1 MPRRVVLLGLLRGA
15 SPEQAPQPRH
25 GWWAALLLAVAI
37 PWPGRAQQPT
47 PAAKPPVVAPTPT
60 NVPAS
65 PTRKPGALPPRQLEE
80 ALRLLLRADSA
91 GRLPRRTG
99 TESQGLVMDQT
110 ISKLGRDFYDLFYGA
125 FEAPPG
131 VGDFTIVLVE
141 RQARANNAVV
151 ALLVNDTELF
161 ELPLPPRAEMMEE
174 TAQAAVAAAFD
185 FLVQA
190 QNISRQLEA
199 GQHLS
204 PEVY

>member
-1 MPRRVVLLGLLRGA
+1 MPCRLVLPVFFRVAGLGRAPRCGRKWCASLL
-15 SPEQAPQPRH
+15 
-25 GWWAALLLAVAI
+25 LLLAAVL
-37 PWPGRAQQPT
+37 PRPGRAQQPA
-47 PAAKPPVVAPTPT
+47 PPAKPPASSLAPAL
-60 NVPAS
+60 PA
-65 PTRKPGALPPRQLEE
+65 RKPGVLPPKQLEE

-91 GRLPRRTG
+91 GRISRRTG

-110 ISKLGRDFYDLFYGA
+110 VSKLGRDFYDLFYGA

-131 VGDFTIVLVE
+131 VDNFTIALVE

-174 TAQAAVAAAFD
+174 TAQAAVAAAFNY
-185 FLVQA
+185 LVQA

-199 GQHLS
+199 GQHLP

>member
-1 MPRRVVLLGLLRGA
+1 MPYRMVSLFSFRVSGLGRALVRGRAWCAGLLVLLAAGL
-15 SPEQAPQPRH
+15 PQP
-25 GWWAALLLAVAI
+25 GL
-37 PWPGRAQQPT
+37 AQQPAPPTKPPATISGPAT
-47 PAAKPPVVAPTPT
+47 PARPPGV
-60 NVPAS
+60 
-65 PTRKPGALPPRQLEE
+65 LPPKQLEE

-91 GRLPRRTG
+91 GRIPRRRG

-131 VGDFTIVLVE
+131 VDNFTIVLVE

-151 ALLVNDTELF
+151 ALVVNDTELF

-174 TAQAAVAAAFD
+174 TAQAAVGAAFD
-185 FLVQA
+185 YLVQA

-199 GQHLS
+199 GQHLP